1 MRTDCG
7 RLPGTSPPSAD
18 KTIPSRYAHMRPT
31 EKNGR
36 QALSVTDVPNGR
48 LRGVLITGVPPPAY
62 DACRRE
68 DGRRRRPPAG
78 PALKFVEKLLPTRLT
93 STDTTERNAGMLRVP
108 LVASPGRPGYWL
120 ELLVVLVVVLC
131 VSQARLGTAM
141 AWQDAVRQRRL
152 VAAEAEAL
160 ATHRQRMVEE
170 LGRLYA
176 PLGLVVVG
184 ADEPHRDGNSGS
196 GLQSED

>member
-1 MRTDCG
+1 
-7 RLPGTSPPSAD
+7 
-18 KTIPSRYAHMRPT
+18 
-31 EKNGR
+31 
-36 QALSVTDVPNGR
+36 
-48 LRGVLITGVPPPAY
+48 
-62 DACRRE
+62 
-68 DGRRRRPPAG
+68 
-78 PALKFVEKLLPTRLT
+78 
-93 STDTTERNAGMLRVP
+93 MLRVP
-108 LVASPGRPGYWL
+108 LPASPGRPRYWL

-160 ATHRQRMVEE
+160 ATHRQRMAEQ

-176 PLGLVVVG
+176 PLGLLVVG